1 MGGILRSNRPWLLV
15 AVTTLLSWT
24 VAKKVEEPESY
35 AQPPRHF
42 ELALTWEQYA
52 PDGRAREMILVNG
65 QFPGPTLEIFQGD
78 EVEVVVHNKMPFNT
92 TVHFH
97 GIEQHLTPWSDGT
110 PGLSQRQIQPE
121 RSFKYRWTATQYGAY
136 WYHAH
141 QKGQLDDGL
150 YGPIII
156 HPYEYIVSPFS
167 LISSDPKTLQDI
179 EKAAKNPTTLVLSD
193 FRHMPSYQIDALE
206 RASNVEFTCYD
217 SILFNGKGSVDC
229 WPPEKIASLLTAQ
242 QKGFL
247 KAANLTSFT
256 PKGCLPGGAIASVL
270 SPGVPV
276 DLSVVPPE
284 IFNVCIPSTG
294 PKEVITVT
302 KKSHESQKW
311 LALDLIATFGLY
323 TVSFSIDSH
332 PLYIYGVD
340 GEYIT
345 PQLVDAITV
354 TNGDRFS
361 VLIPLTTP
369 GSFPI
374 RAASVS
380 APQLMAATATLSY
393 QTLNSTGSA
402 FPPTIP
408 SILDNGLP
416 ASPSVRFFSQATQ
429 KQFHPPELV
438 QPTSHETFKLYMRIS
453 GTSFGWALNSSVLP
467 AAVLDW
473 AADPVVLFSPTPYAS
488 NNVTITTLNDTW
500 IDLVFI
506 AATFPMPPHPIH
518 KHGAKMWLIGSGTG
532 PFPWAT
538 VDEAVREVPD
548 KFNLVDPP
556 RRDGFVTVS
565 ATTEPTWTVMRY
577 HVTNPGA
584 WLLHCHIQGH
594 LSGGMS
600 LVIQDGVDA
609 WPVVPDEYLGYS

>member
-1 MGGILRSNRPWLLV
+1 MAGFLRGNWPSLLV
-15 AVTTLLSWT
+15 AVTTLLSSSA
-24 VAKKVEEPESY
+24 AKEVE
-35 AQPPRHF
+35 PRRF
-42 ELALTWEQYA
+42 ELNITWEQNA
-52 PDGRAREMILVNG
+52 PNGRAREMILVNG

-110 PGLSQRQIQPE
+110 PGLSQRQIQPD
-121 RSFKYRWTATQYGAY
+121 RSFIYRWTATQYGSY

-156 HPYEYIVSPFS
+156 YPSEDIAAPFD
-167 LISSDPKTLQDI
+167 LISSDPKTLHDI
-179 EKAAKNPTTLVLSD
+179 EKAARNPTPLILSD
-193 FRHMPSYQIDALE
+193 FRHTPSYEVEPLQRE
-206 RASNVEFTCYD
+206 SNVEFTCYD

-229 WPPEKIASLLTAQ
+229 WSPEKIASLLSTQ

-247 KAANLTSFT
+247 KNANLTGFT
-256 PKGCLPGGAIASVL
+256 PKGCLPGGAVATVL
-270 SPGVPV
+270 SPTVPIDV
-276 DLSVVPPE
+276 SVIPSE
-284 IFNVCIPSTG
+284 IFDVCVPSTG
-294 PKEVITVT
+294 PQEVITA
-302 KKSHESQKW
+302 HESQKW
-311 LALDLIATFGLY
+311 LALDLIGAFGIF

-332 PLYIYGVD
+332 PLYIYAVD

-345 PQLVDAITV
+345 PQRVDAVSI

-369 GSFPI
+369 GSFAI

-380 APQLMAATATLSY
+380 AAQLKSATASLTVQGGPGS
-393 QTLNSTGSA
+393 TNSTA
-402 FPPTIP
+402 PPTVP

-416 ASPSVRFFSQATQ
+416 ASPNVTKFFSQPKQ

-438 QPTSHETFKLYMRIS
+438 QQTSDQIFKLNMRIS
-453 GTSFGWALNSSVLP
+453 GTSFGWALNSSLLP
-467 AAVLDW
+467 ISTLDW
-473 AADPVVLFSPTPYAS
+473 AADPVVLFSPKPYAAD
-488 NNVTITTLNDTW
+488 NVTIYTFNDTW
-500 IDLVFI
+500 VDLVFI
-506 AATFPMPPHPIH
+506 TGTFPMPPHPIH
-518 KHGAKMWLIGSGTG
+518 KHGNKMWLIGSGTG

-538 VDEAVREVPD
+538 VDEAVQAVPE

-556 RRDGFVTVS
+556 RRDGFVTL
-565 ATTEPTWTVMRY
+565 AAQTEPTWTVMRY

-594 LSGGMS
+594 LAGGMS
-600 LVIQDGVDA
+600 LVIQDGVDR
-609 WPVVPDEYLGYS
+609 WPVVPDEYLEYS